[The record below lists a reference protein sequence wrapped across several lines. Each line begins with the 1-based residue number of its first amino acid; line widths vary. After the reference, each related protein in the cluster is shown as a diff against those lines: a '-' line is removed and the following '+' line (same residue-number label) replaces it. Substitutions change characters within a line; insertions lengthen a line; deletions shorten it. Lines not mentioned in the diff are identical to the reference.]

1 MRGVVKLG
9 ASPVR
14 RVDPATIARQ
24 VLMKAAVRG
33 EAGGGGG
40 GCKTGGITC
49 KTGGSCNNST
59 NEMYSCQNSWCSSV
73 ITSPVRRVDLATV
86 V

>member
-33 EAGGGGG
+33 EGGGDVKLGA
-40 GCKTGGITC
+40 
-49 KTGGSCNNST
+49 
-59 NEMYSCQNSWCSSV
+59 
-73 ITSPVRRVDLATV
+73 SPVRRVDPATIARQV
-86 V
+86 LMKAAVRGEGV